1 MSIRHRYK
9 VAEVVSKPVLS
20 LRQFLHRHH
29 GCSLSSLIAT
39 HRPPKRQAFSH
50 CESRLAASTLS
61 PLTTRPIKKTPLFS
75 QVGEKMSAL
84 EEDGSNAAAHIAVEE
99 KLADG
104 KKQRQRGGRGGGGG
118 GGGQSREVQ
127 VSKALSRLLRHQA
140 ANAGIQ
146 LDAEGFAA
154 LDEVM
159 KWGPLRSLKVTFEE
173 IKDVVASNEKQ
184 RFTLKLD
191 PSVSVE
197 PSASRDSTAPSHYL
211 IRANQGHSIKIESSA
226 HLEPITLEAGNVPP
240 RVVHGTYFAFWPA
253 IEESGG
259 LKVMGRN
266 HIHCSTGTPEE
277 GAVSGMRKDAE
288 LIVEIDVGRSLQ
300 EGIQWWRSDN
310 GVLLTEGGEGGVLS
324 TRFFKKVTGRKIDV
338 GVLWEDGERLAGL
351 PEGIKAR
358 IPPGKGPGGGGRRG
372 GRGGGRGRG
381 RE

>member
-1 MSIRHRYK
+1 
-9 VAEVVSKPVLS
+9 
-20 LRQFLHRHH
+20 
-29 GCSLSSLIAT
+29 
-39 HRPPKRQAFSH
+39 
-50 CESRLAASTLS
+50 
-61 PLTTRPIKKTPLFS
+61 
-75 QVGEKMSAL
+75 MSAI
-84 EEDGSNAAAHIAVEE
+84 EDDGSNAAAHIAVEE

-104 KKQRQRGGRGGGGG
+104 KRKQRGGRGGGGG
-118 GGGQSREVQ
+118 GGGQSREVL

-146 LDAEGFAA
+146 LDAEGFAP

-159 KWGPLRSLKVTFEE
+159 KWGPLRSLNITFAE

-184 RFTLKLD
+184 RFTMKLN
-191 PSVSVE
+191 PSISVE
-197 PSASRDSTAPSHYL
+197 EASSTQEPSHYL

-226 HLEPITLEAGNVPP
+226 HLEPITLKAGNVPP
-240 RVVHGTYFAFWPA
+240 KVVHGTYFAFWPA
-253 IEESGG
+253 IEETGG

-288 LIVEIDVGRSLQ
+288 LIVEIDVEKSLQ

-324 TRFFKKVTGRKIDV
+324 TRFFKKVTGRKVDV

-351 PEGIKAR
+351 PEGIKVR
-358 IPPGKGPGGGGRRG
+358 IPSGKGPRGGGRRG

-381 RE
+381 REDVRGQEGNPSV

>member
-1 MSIRHRYK
+1 MSLRYSCK
-9 VAEVVSKPVLS
+9 TAEVGSGLVLS
-20 LRQFLHRHH
+20 LHQLFHRRYSCFLSNFRAKHCLQKQQ
-29 GCSLSSLIAT
+29 G
-39 HRPPKRQAFSH
+39 FSH
-50 CESRLAASTLS
+50 CESRLTTSTLS
-61 PLTTRPIKKTPLFS
+61 HLFHHKAQRIPLLLRS
-75 QVGEKMSAL
+75 SNKMSAL
-84 EEDGSNAAAHIAVEE
+84 EEDGSNAAAHIAVED

-104 KKQRQRGGRGGGGG
+104 KKRQRGGRGGGGG
-118 GGGQSREVQ
+118 GQSREVLI
-127 VSKALSRLLRHQA
+127 SKALSRLLRHQA

-159 KWGPLRSLKVTFEE
+159 KWGPLRSLNVTFSD

-184 RFTLKLD
+184 RFTLKLN
-191 PSVSVE
+191 PSVAVE
-197 PSASRDSTAPSHYL
+197 PSSAQDSTTPSDYL
-211 IRANQGHSIKIESSA
+211 IRANQGHSIKIESSS
-226 HLEPITLEAGNVPP
+226 HLEPITIEAGNVPP
-240 RVVHGTYFAFWPA
+240 KVVHGTYFAFWPA

-288 LIVEIDVGRSLQ
+288 LIVEIDVEKSLR

-324 TRFFKKVTGRKIDV
+324 TQFFKKVTGRKVDV

-358 IPPGKGPGGGGRRG
+358 IPSGKGPRGGGRKG